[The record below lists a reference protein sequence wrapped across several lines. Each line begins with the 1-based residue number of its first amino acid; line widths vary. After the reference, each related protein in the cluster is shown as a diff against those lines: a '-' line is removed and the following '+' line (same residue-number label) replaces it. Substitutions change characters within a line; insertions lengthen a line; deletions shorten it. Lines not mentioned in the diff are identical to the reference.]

1 MFRQEE
7 YVNYSYFLILFLYF
21 ILISFI
27 VFAQDILFYH
37 WEIFYGEK
45 MFDFQPEL
53 LMWFLHY
60 KNEYWDLTIL
70 LIMIF
75 ILYVFIFFSYNNYS
89 ELIISNLFWRFLP
102 FGVFT
107 LYSLYL
113 FGGESLIRDVWLLFL
128 SFISG
133 EFLVFSKLCFEKFK
147 RYKYYLN

>member
-1 MFRQEE
+1 
-7 YVNYSYFLILFLYF
+7 
-21 ILISFI
+21 
-27 VFAQDILFYH
+27 
-37 WEIFYGEK
+37 

-60 KNEYWDLTIL
+60 KNEYCDLMIL

-75 ILYVFIFFSYNNYS
+75 MLYFFMFFSSNNYS

-113 FGGESLIRDVWLLFL
+113 LGGESLIRDVWLLFL